1 MKKERGPAGAVVLC
15 ITFVIICI
23 ALFYAI
29 QTPSGTN
36 FLMKVLGSIQP
47 NQPSQ
52 VNQPDT
58 QAVSSL
64 GKKITFPDGTIGCK
78 RDALV
83 CPDGSVKKRVLP
95 TCTFPRCP

>member
-1 MKKERGPAGAVVLC
+1 MKKKWSTTEVVTYIAFVVILA
-15 ITFVIICI
+15 TFV
-23 ALFYAI
+23 YVI
-29 QTPSGTN
+29 QTPSGSN
-36 FLMKVLGSIQP
+36 FLMKVLGSMQP
-47 NQPSQ
+47 DQPSQ
-52 VNQPDT
+52 ANPPDT
-58 QAVSSL
+58 QTVSSL